1 MKAVLA
7 GILVCAASGLAATVP
22 RVAYSKSFPQ
32 SNPAYVAITINK
44 DGTAEY
50 KETADEE
57 PLRFRLTEKE
67 TEEIFGLAEKLERFK
82 RPLESNLK
90 VAKTGVKT
98 FRYEHGAEKNEV
110 QFNYSLDPSAKAL
123 WDWFERITETERHRI
138 ELERTARFYKI
149 GVNDALLQ
157 LEVSRD
163 RARLVGQEQFLP
175 ILERII
181 KNESYMHMARE
192 RAARLA
198 DSFRNTGAPGQ

>member
-1 MKAVLA
+1 MKAAFA
-7 GILVCAASGLAATVP
+7 GILICAASAAAASTP
-22 RVAYSKSFPQ
+22 RVFYSKSFPQ
-32 SNPAYVAITINK
+32 SNPAYVAITVNK
-44 DGTAEY
+44 DGAAEY
-50 KETADEE
+50 KEAADEE
-57 PLRFRLTEKE
+57 PLKFRLTEKE
-67 TEEIFGLAEKLERFK
+67 TEEIFSLAEKLERFK

-110 QFNYSLDPSAKAL
+110 QFNFSLDPSAKAL
-123 WDWFERITETERHRI
+123 WDWFERITETERRRI
-138 ELERTARFYKI
+138 ELERTVRFYRI

-163 RARLVGQEQFLP
+163 RARLVAQEQFLP

-181 KNESYMHMARE
+181 KNESFMHMARE

-198 DSFRNTGAPGQ
+198 DSFRNTGASGQ

>member
-7 GILVCAASGLAATVP
+7 GILVCAASAAAASTP

-149 GVNDALLQ
+149 GVNDSLLQ